1 MYYSW
6 GLSFGTVLVMAKNG
20 IHRSILLTKE
30 QDDRLNRLLV
40 ATGMNRNAL
49 IRLWIEQSTPDGIRE
64 MQCH

>member
-1 MYYSW
+1 
-6 GLSFGTVLVMAKNG
+6 MAKNG